1 MNTTLN
7 KESETERIAVA
18 RESFSGRLLTDT
30 QFDEIIAH
38 TRIVEAEIHRSG
50 TFKDCLGDYA
60 YTYAKRYKANPE
72 RAEHIIR
79 DLYRERVGETMN
91 QTRERLMK
99 REEALTEGDRAM
111 GYEHAVRIGERVEH
125 GDKIAFSRGYA
136 AEAGAMAGNL
146 GITHVAARKIMAE
159 EFEAAENL
167 PLRDWGKELD
177 VQHFQPQIEAE
188 KQERARSRETGRG
201 QARTGSSRRH
211 DKSGANGDQQTVAK
225 EGWDHAAEVTN
236 AGERPARASV
246 PRTRPRP
253 QSRINRVPSGPTRSG
268 P

>member
-1 MNTTLN
+1 MNTTTQ
-7 KESETERIAVA
+7 KPDETERIAPG
-18 RESFSGRLLTDT
+18 RESFSGRLLGDT
-30 QFDEIIAH
+30 LFDEFSLVTH
-38 TRIVEAEIHRSG
+38 IVEAEIQHSG

-60 YTYAKRYKANPE
+60 YTVAKRHKME
-72 RAEHIIR
+72 VQRAENIIR

-99 REEALTEGDRAM
+99 REEALTENDRAM

-125 GDKIAFSRGYA
+125 GDKITFSRGYA

-177 VQHFQPQIEAE
+177 AQHFQPQIEAE
-188 KQERARSRETGRG
+188 KQERARSREAGHG
-201 QARTGSSRRH
+201 PARAGSARRH
-211 DKSGANGDQQTVAK
+211 GKAGASGEQQTVAK
-225 EGWDHAAEVTN
+225 EGWDHAAEVKD
-236 AGERPARASV
+236 AGERPAQSSV
-246 PRTRPRP
+246 PRTGRARAYT
-253 QSRINRVPSGPTRSG
+253 GPTRSG

>member
-1 MNTTLN
+1 MNNTTQQ
-7 KESETERIAVA
+7 KDETERIAIT

-30 QFDEIIAH
+30 QFDEILAH

-60 YTYAKRYKANPE
+60 YTYAKRHKADPQ
-72 RAEHIIR
+72 RAENILR

-99 REEALTEGDRAM
+99 REEALTEDEKAM

-125 GDKIAFSRGYA
+125 GDKIAFSRAYA
-136 AEAGAMAGNL
+136 SEAGAMANDL
-146 GITHVAARKIMAE
+146 GITHAAARKIMAE

-188 KQERARSRETGRG
+188 KEERARSRDNSRG
-201 QARTGSSRRH
+201 QTRTDARSRNGQ
-211 DKSGANGDQQTVAK
+211 GAATAGQQAAADT
-225 EGWDHAAEVTN
+225 GWDHAQDVAD
-236 AGERPARASV
+236 AGERPAQSSV
-246 PRTRPRP
+246 PRSGSRT
-253 QSRINRVPSGPTRSG
+253 QNRINRAPSGPTRSG